1 MCIAISENN
10 WEKTYFYIRNLTF
23 FDSEQQK
30 LLKFIKSDKSFWQV
44 WPTKKKKKSHYWYVY
59 LPNLEETK
67 PSFIYI

>member
-30 LLKFIKSDKSFWQV
+30 LLKVKSLLSQIKASDKFD
-44 WPTKKKKKSHYWYVY
+44 PPKKKKNH
-59 LPNLEETK
+59 TTGM
-67 PSFIYI
+67 FIILI

>member
-10 WEKTYFYIRNLTF
+10 WEKTYFYIWNLTF

-44 WPTKKKKKSHYWYVY
+44 WPTKKKKNH
-59 LPNLEETK
+59 TTGM
-67 PSFIYI
+67 FIILI

>member
-59 LPNLEETK
+59 HPNLEETK

>member
-44 WPTKKKKKSHYWYVY
+44 WPTKKKKNH
-59 LPNLEETK
+59 TTGM
-67 PSFIYI
+67 FIFLI